1 MSRLGIGWL
10 LRKCMQLEGVFGID
24 KICCSVYDDS
34 ES

>member
-10 LRKCMQLEGVFGID
+10 LRKCVQLEEIFGID
-24 KICCSVYDDS
+24 KIHRSVYDDS